1 VDEIEQMADP
11 VAFLLSEQILRPGGL
26 QVAEGWVV
34 KAGGICHAATG
45 ELTEDL
51 VDEAG
56 LGGGVG
62 AICEELGEQ
71 LLGGIAIVA
80 D

>member
-1 VDEIEQMADP
+1 MADP
-11 VAFLLSEQILRPGGL
+11 VAFLLSEQNLLPGGL
-26 QVAEGWVV
+26 QVAEGWIV
-34 KAGGICHAATG
+34 KAGGIYHAATG

-56 LGGGVG
+56 LVGGVG
-62 AICEELGEQ
+62 AIGEELGEQ
-71 LLGGIAIVA
+71 LLGGIAIEA